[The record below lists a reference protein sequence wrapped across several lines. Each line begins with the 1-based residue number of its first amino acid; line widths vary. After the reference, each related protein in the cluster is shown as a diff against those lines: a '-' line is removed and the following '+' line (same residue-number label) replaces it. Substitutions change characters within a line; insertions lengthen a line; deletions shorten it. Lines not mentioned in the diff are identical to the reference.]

1 MVDEDQNRL
10 SDEELNAL
18 VSNHEEA
25 DFTAAVLD
33 PTEIEQKS
41 VRPHN
46 LVTEDTTIGINLAAV
61 DMITERFTRHLR
73 LGLLEVL
80 VQVLVSLPIE

>member
-46 LVTEDTTIGINLAAV
+46 W
-61 DMITERFTRHLR
+61 LR
-73 LGLLEVL
+73 KIPLSVL
-80 VQVLVSLPIE
+80 IWRQ